1 MPDYDDLMNVGSE
14 TGIETEEFYSSSI
27 STKIKEDKCEKLEQK
42 PTTKKCTLSLKKL
55 QIINTDIEN
64 VFSILLY
71 DLDRIFQCIYIAVL
85 TCSPP

>member
-42 PTTKKCTLSLKKL
+42 PTTKKCTLSLKKMA
-55 QIINTDIEN
+55 
-64 VFSILLY
+64 VRVASIMDGGTFRDMLE
-71 DLDRIFQCIYIAVL
+71 
-85 TCSPP
+85 